1 VRRGEIYV
9 ADLEPVR
16 GSEANKPRPVVIVSN
31 DASNEIVER
40 LSVGMVTV
48 VPLSTNITHI
58 YNFQVH
64 LSARLT
70 GLDQDCKAQAEQIR
84 SISTNRI
91 QGKAI
96 GFLPPALIELLNE
109 ALKIHLSIKKT

>member
-1 VRRGEIYV
+1 MKRGEIYV

-16 GSEANKPRPVVIVSN
+16 GSEANKRRPVVIISN

-48 VPLSTNITHI
+48 VPLSTQTERIF
-58 YNFQVH
+58 NFQVY
-64 LSARLT
+64 LSAKLT

-84 SISTNRI
+84 SICSNRI
-91 QGKAI
+91 QGSAI
-96 GFLPPALIELLNE
+96 GYLPPALMELLDV
-109 ALKIHLSIKKT
+109 ALKIHLAL